1 MQGSAEAVRES
12 VLGLAD
18 SEVGV
23 KVVAEGV
30 GPVTTTDVDTAR
42 ATGACI
48 LAFNVKY
55 ANAAV
60 EGVAKV
66 QAVKVVEHRIIYRM
80 LEEVLALF
88 AFTVPCPSLPCP
100 ALHCSGMLC
109 CAVLCCA
116 VRSRATLCGAVRCR
130 AVPCFPM
137 LCCAALCCAVLC
149 CAVLCHAMLR
159 HSSPSFA
166 SSAITLSDVSGLA

>member
-12 VLGLAD
+12 VMGLAD

-23 KVVAEGV
+23 KVVSEGV
-30 GPVTTTDVDTAR
+30 GPVTTTDVDTAG

-80 LEEVLALF
+80 LEEVPTPF
-88 AFTVPCPSLPCP
+88 AMLCCAEPCP
-100 ALHCSGMLC
+100 ALPALLRHS
-109 CAVLCCA
+109 VLCCA
-116 VRSRATLCGAVRCR
+116 VPCWAV
-130 AVPCFPM
+130 
-137 LCCAALCCAVLC
+137 LGCAVLC
-149 CAVLCHAMLR
+149 CAVLRCAG
-159 HSSPSFA
+159 
-166 SSAITLSDVSGLA
+166 SDQIVT

>member
-80 LEEVLALF
+80 LEEVPHPSPAPCF
-88 AFTVPCPSLPCP
+88 AMPCCVVPCR
-100 ALHCSGMLC
+100 AL
-109 CAVLCCA
+109 
-116 VRSRATLCGAVRCR
+116 
-130 AVPCFPM
+130 
-137 LCCAALCCAVLC
+137 LCCAALRCAELSCAVLC
-149 CAVLCHAMLR
+149 CAVLCCAMLR
-159 HSSPSFA
+159 QSSP
-166 SSAITLSDVSGLA
+166 LG

>member
-1 MQGSAEAVRES
+1 MQGSAEAVREA

-30 GPVTTTDVDTAR
+30 GPVTTTDIDTAR
-42 ATGACI
+42 ATQACI

-80 LEEVLALF
+80 LEEVLTPFLPSF
-88 AFTVPCPSLPCP
+88 CCTMLTCVPPCPHLPAP
-100 ALHCSGMLC
+100 AL
-109 CAVLCCA
+109 
-116 VRSRATLCGAVRCR
+116 
-130 AVPCFPM
+130 P
-137 LCCAALCCAVLC
+137 C
-149 CAVLCHAMLR
+149 CAVLCHAVL
-159 HSSPSFA
+159 
-166 SSAITLSDVSGLA
+166 

>member
-1 MQGSAEAVRES
+1 M
-12 VLGLAD
+12 GLAD

-30 GPVTTTDVDTAR
+30 GPVTTTDIDTAS

-66 QAVKVVEHRIIYRM
+66 QAVQVVEHRIIYRM
-80 LEEVLALF
+80 LEEVTTFPCLAC
-88 AFTVPCPSLPCP
+88 TKP
-100 ALHCSGMLC
+100 A
-109 CAVLCCA
+109 
-116 VRSRATLCGAVRCR
+116 
-130 AVPCFPM
+130 
-137 LCCAALCCAVLC
+137 
-149 CAVLCHAMLR
+149 
-159 HSSPSFA
+159 
-166 SSAITLSDVSGLA
+166 

>member
-66 QAVKVVEHRIIYRM
+66 QGVKVVEHRIIYRM
-80 LEEVLALF
+80 LEEVLAPF
-88 AFTVPCPSLPCP
+88 AFAPPCP
-100 ALHCSGMLC
+100 APPCRS
-109 CAVLCCA
+109 VLCCA
-116 VRSRATLCGAVRCR
+116 L
-130 AVPCFPM
+130 
-137 LCCAALCCAVLC
+137 LCCAVLC
-149 CAVLCHAMLR
+149 CAVLCCDVLCHAMLR
-159 HSSPSFA
+159 PSSPSFA
-166 SSAITLSDVSGLA
+166 SSDQVVTSG

>member
-1 MQGSAEAVRES
+1 M
-12 VLGLAD
+12 GLAD

-30 GPVTTTDVDTAR
+30 GPVTTTDIDTAS

-66 QAVKVVEHRIIYRM
+66 QAVQVVEHRIIYRM
-80 LEEVLALF
+80 LEEVSIVPSPSRAGTATSVLGCAALLCCSVLCY
-88 AFTVPCPSLPCP
+88 AVPCRAVLCWGTGVPPSVP
-100 ALHCSGMLC
+100 C
-109 CAVLCCA
+109 CAVC
-116 VRSRATLCGAVRCR
+116 VFYS
-130 AVPCFPM
+130 
-137 LCCAALCCAVLC
+137 
-149 CAVLCHAMLR
+149 
-159 HSSPSFA
+159 
-166 SSAITLSDVSGLA
+166 

>member
-1 MQGSAEAVRES
+1 MQGSAEAVRQS
-12 VLGLAD
+12 VMGLAD

-23 KVVAEGV
+23 KVVSEGV
-30 GPVTTTDVDTAR
+30 GPVTTTDVDTAG

-80 LEEVLALF
+80 LEEVPTPF
-88 AFTVPCPSLPCP
+88 AMLCCAEPCP
-100 ALHCSGMLC
+100 ALPCLPC
-109 CAVLCCA
+109 CA
-116 VRSRATLCGAVRCR
+116 TLYS
-130 AVPCFPM
+130 AVPCRAG
-137 LCCAALCCAVLC
+137 LCWAGLCCAVLC
-149 CAVLCHAMLR
+149 CAVLCYAVLALTR
-159 HSSPSFA
+159 LSP
-166 SSAITLSDVSGLA
+166 DSGVCSLLC

>member
-1 MQGSAEAVRES
+1 MQGSAEAVRDS
-12 VLGLAD
+12 VMGLAD

-23 KVVAEGV
+23 KVVSEGV
-30 GPVTTTDVDTAR
+30 GPVTTTDIDTAR

-80 LEEVLALF
+80 LEEVCPLPLRVLPANVQPCLALP
-88 AFTVPCPSLPCP
+88 V
-100 ALHCSGMLC
+100 CS
-109 CAVLCCA
+109 
-116 VRSRATLCGAVRCR
+116 TLWTPLISSVSQPHN
-130 AVPCFPM
+130 V
-137 LCCAALCCAVLC
+137 AAKHDVT
-149 CAVLCHAMLR
+149 
-159 HSSPSFA
+159 
-166 SSAITLSDVSGLA
+166 AIILA

>member
-1 MQGSAEAVRES
+1 MQGSAEAVREA

-30 GPVTTTDVDTAR
+30 GPVTTTDIDTAR
-42 ATGACI
+42 ATQACI

-80 LEEVLALF
+80 LEEVPTPLLR
-88 AFTVPCPSLPCP
+88 L
-100 ALHCSGMLC
+100 LC
-109 CAVLCCA
+109 
-116 VRSRATLCGAVRCR
+116 
-130 AVPCFPM
+130 AVPC
-137 LCCAALCCAVLC
+137 
-149 CAVLCHAMLR
+149 
-159 HSSPSFA
+159 SPVCRPAF
-166 SSAITLSDVSGLA
+166 T

>member
-1 MQGSAEAVRES
+1 MQGSAEAVRDS
-12 VLGLAD
+12 VMGLAD
-18 SEVGV
+18 SEVGI

-80 LEEVLALF
+80 LEEV
-88 AFTVPCPSLPCP
+88 FTPFTMLCHAEPCP
-100 ALHCSGMLC
+100 ALMHH
-109 CAVLCCA
+109 AVLCCA
-116 VRSRATLCGAVRCR
+116 V
-130 AVPCFPM
+130 PC
-137 LCCAALCCAVLC
+137 
-149 CAVLCHAMLR
+149 
-159 HSSPSFA
+159 
-166 SSAITLSDVSGLA
+166 

>member
-1 MQGSAEAVRES
+1 MQGSAEAVREA

-30 GPVTTTDVDTAR
+30 GPVTTTDIDTAR
-42 ATGACI
+42 ATQACI

-80 LEEVLALF
+80 LEEVPTPLLRLHLCC
-88 AFTVPCPSLPCP
+88 TMLTYVLPCP
-100 ALHCSGMLC
+100 VYRPALTCLPC
-109 CAVLCCA
+109 CA
-116 VRSRATLCGAVRCR
+116 
-130 AVPCFPM
+130 M
-137 LCCAALCCAVLC
+137 
-149 CAVLCHAMLR
+149 LCHAVL
-159 HSSPSFA
+159 
-166 SSAITLSDVSGLA
+166 

>member
-1 MQGSAEAVRES
+1 MTVHMVSVHMLNVQGSAEAVRDS
-12 VLGLAD
+12 VMGLAG

-23 KVVAEGV
+23 KVVLEGV
-30 GPVTTTDVDTAR
+30 GPVTTTDIDTAR

-80 LEEVLALF
+80 LEEVSALLAC
-88 AFTVPCPSLPCP
+88 TMP
-100 ALHCSGMLC
+100 AK
-109 CAVLCCA
+109 A
-116 VRSRATLCGAVRCR
+116 
-130 AVPCFPM
+130 
-137 LCCAALCCAVLC
+137 
-149 CAVLCHAMLR
+149 CHTTWGGAMLN
-159 HSSPSFA
+159 HCCSSVHGKKTGRPCSLVA
-166 SSAITLSDVSGLA
+166 RGSPCCLSCCTVHMHR